1 MKGEQSMNDFAWQ
14 FSESLAGVVDK
25 AAAGVVRINGRRR
38 RVPSSGVL
46 WSEGAIVTAHHVM
59 EWDEDI
65 EIGLPDGSTATA
77 AVVGRDPATDLAA
90 LRFSG
95 TASDAA
101 EWVDSGEVKTGHLV
115 MSVSRPGSRIRPSL
129 GIVGAV
135 GGAWRTPMGGRIDA
149 DLQTDLGIHHG
160 FSGSALVDMR
170 GRVLGVNTAGIYR
183 ATAVVIP
190 TATVRRVVEALLAH
204 GTVRRGYLGIVTQP
218 VRLPA
223 AVAEKIGQETAL
235 LVTSVQPGSPA
246 DQAGLVLG
254 DAIVAFEGTPLRHP
268 GELLPLLEEERIG
281 KEATLRVLRAG
292 EVQEIRVTVGVR
304 DGKEE

>member
-1 MKGEQSMNDFAWQ
+1 
-14 FSESLAGVVDK
+14 
-25 AAAGVVRINGRRR
+25 
-38 RVPSSGVL
+38 
-46 WSEGAIVTAHHVM
+46 M

-95 TASDAA
+95 STSGAA

-115 MSVSRPGSRIRPSL
+115 MSVSRPGSKIRPSL
-129 GIVGAV
+129 GIIGAV
-135 GGAWRTPMGGRIDA
+135 GGSWRTPMGGRIDT
-149 DLQTDLGIHHG
+149 DIQTDLGIHHG

-183 ATAVVIP
+183 ATAIVIP

-223 AVAEKIGQETAL
+223 AVAERIGQETAL
-235 LVTSVQPGSPA
+235 LVTSVQSGSPA
-246 DQAGLVLG
+246 DQGGLVLG

-281 KEATLRVLRAG
+281 KEVTLRVLRAG

-304 DGKEE
+304 NGKAE

>member
-1 MKGEQSMNDFAWQ
+1 MNDFAWQ
-14 FSESLAGVVDK
+14 FSESLAGVIEK
-25 AAAGVVRINGRRR
+25 AAAGVVRITGRRR

-46 WSEGAIVTAHHVM
+46 WSNDAIVTAHHVM

-65 EIGLPDGSTATA
+65 EIGLPDGATATA

-90 LRFSG
+90 LRFAG
-95 TASDAA
+95 ATPAPA
-101 EWVDSGEVKTGHLV
+101 EWGDAGEVKPGHLV
-115 MSVSRPGSRIRPSL
+115 LSVSRPGSKIRSSL

-160 FSGSALVDMR
+160 FSGSALVDLR

-183 ATAVVIP
+183 ATATVIP
-190 TATVRRVVEALLAH
+190 TATVRRVVESLLAH
-204 GTVRRGYLGIVTQP
+204 GSVRRGYLGIVTQP

-223 AVAEKIGQETAL
+223 AVAERIGQGTAL

-246 DQAGLVLG
+246 DRAGLVLG
-254 DAIVAFEGTPLRHP
+254 DAITAFEGTPLRHP

-281 KEATLRVLRAG
+281 KEATLSVLRAG
-292 EVQEIRVTVGVR
+292 EVKEIRVTVGTR
-304 DGKEE
+304 NGEEER

>member
-14 FSESLAGVVDK
+14 FSESLAGVVEK
-25 AAAGVVRINGRRR
+25 AAAGVVSIKGRRR

-95 TASDAA
+95 SSHGAVEWADA
-101 EWVDSGEVKTGHLV
+101 GEVKTGHLV
-115 MSVSRPGSRIRPSL
+115 LSVSRPGAKIRPSL
-129 GIVGAV
+129 GMVGAV

-149 DLQTDLGIHHG
+149 DIQTDLGIHHG
-160 FSGSALVDMR
+160 FSGSALADMR

-183 ATAVVIP
+183 ATAIVIP
-190 TATVRRVVEALLAH
+190 TATVRRVVEELLAH

-223 AVAEKIGQETAL
+223 AAAERIGQGTAL

-292 EVQEIRVTVGVR
+292 EVTDLRVTVGAR